1 VIRAI
6 AISVAIVAA
15 LAGNADAQDA
25 RGVVE
30 EASRAMGV
38 AGLDSIA
45 FAGTAAYG
53 NIGQSRRIS
62 FGLASTAIGDFTRT
76 IDFVRSAMHTT
87 GVAGSPAVPG
97 NPPPGLFE
105 ETVSPTDGWT
115 TQLDIWMTPWGFL
128 RGAATQPVTVKT
140 EKIEGVPFKVVTFT
154 PPFKSPSGQSYKLT
168 GYINAEN
175 LVERTET
182 WVEHPVFGD
191 MRVESFFSNYQ
202 DVSGVKV
209 PARMAQRRMSM
220 ETFVAIVKTAN
231 VNPPRLTELMKPLA
245 PPHERAPL
253 SAAVT
258 SEMIAD
264 GVYRISG
271 RYVALAVGLKD
282 GVVVIG
288 GGSTCGMD
296 PCSPQES
303 EQLGLAIL
311 AETKKLFPGKAV
323 KYIVNT
329 HAHFDHSAVLPPFA
343 ADGITIVTD
352 DQNRYFIEQA
362 LSEPRTLV
370 GDALARSKKKP
381 KVIGVEEMLVLG
393 DASRSVEL
401 HHLMKIDHSDGML
414 VAYLPNEKIL
424 FAGDIDVP
432 PAGEPP
438 GQALLSLF
446 QNVDRLKLDFDRYVT
461 ARPVAG
467 PPITRAELVKLAQE
481 AH

>member
-1 VIRAI
+1 MIKTTAMTI
-6 AISVAIVAA
+6 ALVAA
-15 LAGNADAQDA
+15 LACHAAAQDA
-25 RGVVE
+25 RGVVD

-38 AGLDSIA
+38 NGLTSIA
-45 FAGTAAYG
+45 LAGTAAYG

-62 FGLASTAIGDFTRT
+62 FGLASTTIGEFVRVIDFTK
-76 IDFVRSAMHTT
+76 SAMHTT
-87 GVAGSPAVPG
+87 GVAGAPAVPG
-97 NPPPGLFE
+97 NPPPGFFE
-105 ETVSPTDGWT
+105 EVVGASDGWA

-128 RGAATQPVTVKT
+128 RGAATQPASVKNQ
-140 EKIEGVPFKVVTFT
+140 KIEGVPFKVVTFT
-154 PPFKSPSGQSYKLT
+154 PPFKAPSGQSYKLI
-168 GYINAEN
+168 GYINEQN

-182 WVEHPVFGD
+182 WLEHPVFGD
-191 MRVESFFSNYQ
+191 MRVETFFSNYQ
-202 DVSGVKV
+202 DVSGVQV
-209 PARMAQRRMSM
+209 PARIAQRRMSM
-220 ETFVAIVKTAN
+220 ETFVAIIRTAN
-231 VNPPRLTELMKPLA
+231 LNPPKLEELMKPVA
-245 PPHERAPL
+245 PPRERSAV

-258 SEMIAD
+258 SEMIAE
-264 GVYRISG
+264 GVYRITG

-282 GVVVIG
+282 GVTVIG
-288 GGSTCGMD
+288 GGSSCGMD

-311 AETKKLFPGKAV
+311 AETKRLFPGKPI
-323 KYIVNT
+323 KYVVNT

-343 ADGITIVTD
+343 AEGITIVTD

-370 GDALARSKKKP
+370 GDSLARSKKKP

-401 HHLMKIDHSDGML
+401 HHLLKIEHSDGML

-432 PAGEPP
+432 AAGQPP
-438 GQALLSLF
+438 SQPLLSLF

-461 ARPVAG
+461 ARPGQPV
-467 PPITRAELVKLAQE
+467 TRAELVKLAQE
-481 AH
+481 SN